1 MSSPEENPEVKAIQL
16 HVASAK
22 NQVSIATEHA
32 DWANYQLDEAQK
44 HLKDVQRMLR
54 EAKKRDTDYKSSTT
68 AAAAAAV
75 AAQKKRKVSPTPK
88 KQTSQQKSANTK
100 RTKTT
105 HPVGNGAWT
114 DEENAQFRQ
123 GVVLCGWGKW
133 DLISKTVIASREMK
147 QVKSHA
153 QKFQE

>member
-16 HVASAK
+16 HLASAK

-54 EAKKRDTDYKSSTT
+54 EAKKRDTDYKSAAAT
-68 AAAAAAV
+68 AAA

-105 HPVGNGAWT
+105 IGKSGGWT

-123 GVVLCGWGKW
+123 GIVLCGWGKW

>member
-16 HVASAK
+16 HLASAK

-54 EAKKRDTDYKSSTT
+54 EAKKRDTDYKS
-68 AAAAAAV
+68 AAATA

-88 KQTSQQKSANTK
+88 KQTSQQKSANSK

-105 HPVGNGAWT
+105 TKSGGWT

-123 GVVLCGWGKW
+123 GIVLCGWGKW

>member
-1 MSSPEENPEVKAIQL
+1 
-16 HVASAK
+16 
-22 NQVSIATEHA
+22 
-32 DWANYQLDEAQK
+32 
-44 HLKDVQRMLR
+44 MLR
-54 EAKKRDTDYKSSTT
+54 EAKKRDTDYKSAT
-68 AAAAAAV
+68 AAAAAAAA

-105 HPVGNGAWT
+105 TKSGGWT

-123 GVVLCGWGKW
+123 GIVLCGWGKW

>member
-16 HVASAK
+16 HLASAK

-54 EAKKRDTDYKSSTT
+54 EAKKRDTDYKSAT
-68 AAAAAAV
+68 A
-75 AAQKKRKVSPTPK
+75 AAQKKRKVSPPPK

-105 HPVGNGAWT
+105 VGSGKPKSGGWS

-123 GVVLCGWGKW
+123 GIVLCGWGKW